1 MKLVG
6 MDIGELRGW
15 AALMDKAMI
24 ASLVATIVAVAA
36 LGITT
41 WLSYRFSGAVRAHEQ
56 AAFDRYKGIE
66 GHSAELE
73 RDVAT
78 ARERM
83 STLEQEVTAA
93 RERTA
98 MLEREASAARDRATA
113 YGQAA
118 REANERASRADRETA
133 AAGEKERAAQLD
145 AAEIRQRLDELG
157 KRVREATAVAPS
169 QVTTTEAAPPVQ
181 AEPSSPAVASL
192 RKYAGT
198 RAAIFVV
205 DQVADAPAAAA
216 AISATLGDAGW
227 ATGTWKWSG
236 VAGIFGVVVLVR
248 QGSDPATDEAAS
260 ALAEALRGAG
270 FSATKADWPAEWH
283 RFRGMLDGPQTPGPT
298 DGSIRIVV
306 GTKPR

>member
-15 AALMDKAMI
+15 AAFMDKAMI
-24 ASLVATIVAVAA
+24 ASLIATIVAVAA

-41 WLSYRFSGAVRAHEQ
+41 WLSYRLSGAVRAHEQ
-56 AAFDRYKGIE
+56 AAFDRYKGME
-66 GHSAELE
+66 GQSAQLE

-93 RERTA
+93 RERAAT
-98 MLEREASAARDRATA
+98 LEQEASAARERAET

-118 REANERASRADRETA
+118 RDANERAVRADRDIA
-133 AAGEKERAAQLD
+133 AASAKERAAQLD
-145 AAEIRQRLDELG
+145 AEEIRQRLAELG
-157 KRVREATAVAPS
+157 KRVREATERGPD
-169 QVTTTEAAPPVQ
+169 QAAPASV
-181 AEPSSPAVASL
+181 AASPPKEASPIVAGL

-198 RAAIFVV
+198 RAAVFVV

-216 AISATLGDAGW
+216 TISAYLGDAGW
-227 ATGTWKWSG
+227 ASQTWKWSG
-236 VAGIFGVVVLVR
+236 VAGIFGVVVLVK

-260 ALAEALRGAG
+260 ALAEALRAAG

-298 DGSIRIVV
+298 EGAIRIVV